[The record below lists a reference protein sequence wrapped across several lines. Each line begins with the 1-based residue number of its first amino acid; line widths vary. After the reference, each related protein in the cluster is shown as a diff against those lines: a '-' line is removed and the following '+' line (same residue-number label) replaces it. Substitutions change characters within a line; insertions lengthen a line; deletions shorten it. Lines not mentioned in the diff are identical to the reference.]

1 MGAFRSI
8 SMRVAWAEEWNWD
21 SATVQDT
28 VHINADIQKPHLPNG
43 CFFKSIKKLVFHE
56 RAD

>member
-1 MGAFRSI
+1 
-8 SMRVAWAEEWNWD
+8 MRVAWAEEWNWD